1 MLNVQVQGGFLSA
14 EKRKDALQDVEAK
27 FNKGAKFEDLY
38 YSIKMSDE
46 GRQSVVDYFKKLMPG
61 INFSTVERTDL
72 TLNRNYDLCVIENVA
87 VCYITA
93 INGYFAR
100 GSVTHATFADIR
112 SMIQNRFNKTVVRRK
127 LSSQQQEVSSET
139 VEPAKFTPFII
150 KNSGAPNCSVAAG
163 SSPLLWSINCLCPS
177 RYAYLAYFAR
187 HVHESGAAEHYVI
200 DAFKKDLTSCP
211 IWIESQTEYEAL
223 VAMLIYYQIDVDIDS
238 LCFIGSGTAYRTHYK
253 SRDRKDEDLYYGLSG
268 YCFFM
273 ACLKG
278 IKKELAQHI
287 SQGWSSIEVK

>member
-1 MLNVQVQGGFLSA
+1 MLNVQVQDGFLTQ
-14 EKRKDALQDVEAK
+14 EKRKEALLVVEDK
-27 FNKGAKFEDLY
+27 FNKGAKFEDVY
-38 YSIKMSDE
+38 YSIKMSGE
-46 GRQSVVDYFKKLMPG
+46 GRQYVIDYFKKLIPG
-61 INFSTVERTDL
+61 FTFSNSERTEL
-72 TLNRNYDLCVIENVA
+72 YLNRDYDLCVIENVA

-93 INGYFAR
+93 INGYFAK
-100 GSVTHATFADIR
+100 GGVTHATFSDVR

-127 LSSQQQEVSSET
+127 LSSQQGEVKSEA

-150 KNSGAPNCSVAAG
+150 KNGGAPNCSVAAG
-163 SSPLLWSINCLCPS
+163 NSQLLWSINCLCPS

-211 IWIESQTEYEAL
+211 IWIESQMEYEAL

-238 LCFIGSGTAYRTHYK
+238 LCFVGSGTAYRTHYK
-253 SRDRKDEDLYYGLSG
+253 SRDRMDQDLHYGLSG

-278 IKKELAQHI
+278 IKQELAQHI